1 MISKLCVVSATTL
14 LPCWVGCVCTLS
26 APGASL
32 APDTGVAGRVLAHFL
47 RGLSLPAGSGRGRPC
62 EALLPKLR
70 PPTSPHSETSVF
82 SLWAI
87 LQHKQKRERR
97 MKTQKVTGRPL
108 SNRQVQI
115 PRPQQCR
122 GRTHNLVRAR
132 VCACVRAQPEDAGP
146 SGTCSGA
153 VQRPPVP
160 PPLQSQGEAG
170 PPLRFT
176 RVQPLH
182 AALGPQPVEKPRG
195 PAWAPGSSQQGSLS
209 PVPWDKAIL
218 HPPRSP
224 SAVRAG
230 PGPLAGDTAHPL
242 GPLRGEAQ
250 HTVRTP
256 QCPRPAPVWCRHGP
270 R

>member
-14 LPCWVGCVCTLS
+14 LPCWAGCVCTSS

-32 APDTGVAGRVLAHFL
+32 APDTGVAGWIPAYFL
-47 RGLSLPAGSGRGRPC
+47 QGLSLPAGSGRGRPC

-70 PPTSPHSETSVF
+70 PLTSPHSETSFF

-87 LQHKQKRERR
+87 LRYKQEGERR
-97 MKTQKVTGRPL
+97 MKTWKVTGRPL
-108 SNRQVQI
+108 SHGQVQI
-115 PRPQQCR
+115 PRPQQCG

-132 VCACVRAQPEDAGP
+132 VCACVRAQPEDTGL

-160 PPLQSQGEAG
+160 PPLQSQREAG
-170 PPLRFT
+170 PPSRFT
-176 RVQPLH
+176 RVQPPH

-195 PAWAPGSSQQGSLS
+195 PAWAPGSSWQGSLS
-209 PVPWDKAIL
+209 PAPWDKAIL

-230 PGPLAGDTAHPL
+230 PGPPAGDIAHPL
-242 GPLRGEAQ
+242 GPLRGEARR
-250 HTVRTP
+250 TVRTP
-256 QCPRPAPVWCRHGP
+256 QCPRPAPVWCRYGP